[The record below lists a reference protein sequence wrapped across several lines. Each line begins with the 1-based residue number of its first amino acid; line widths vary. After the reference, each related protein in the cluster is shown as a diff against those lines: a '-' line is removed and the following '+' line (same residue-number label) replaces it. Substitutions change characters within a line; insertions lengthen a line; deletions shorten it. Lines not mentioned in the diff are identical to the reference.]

1 MIIALRYDPH
11 TIWLWL
17 TVCHGKIDPF
27 FSSVNHLWKIHP
39 FLRTVSHLFRLGPSK
54 NHGELLVI
62 TRLGK
67 CPRCPRCPCPKVSL
81 SSSIVQIDSSLVFDT
96 YCQVLIWDTLD
107 LWWTLCRVGRRW
119 NSLEYCWKT
128 KVERTRIAWAIG
140 SSALSFVVFRSF
152 PSLNQRIIR
161 AHPSDVGAVGASQ
174 LRSFASP
181 RSGRD
186 YYVWPL
192 DDSQDAAARTP
203 LHAVQP
209 RRCPCNNAATP
220 WGRNEG
226 ALLRRVCLSSPWHEF
241 WAQEYQCL
249 EKLRKQRMLN
259 AEESYDFPPSNIRM
273 LYDAFVCGNFVRH
286 GQTTSLLSKAQG
298 QSCRLGQFSWVF
310 RSFLLQFAASDL
322 ATRIATSIAFP
333 GVAALGFC
341 CGRQHPG
348 LDFWQISAKFRYQTD
363 TKFRYQIAI
372 FMPFEAFVDVSVN
385 FAGEH
390 SLWLAIG
397 ERRRIW
403 TWGQSAE
410 WIQWDHLSRS
420 WIWRQVVNTELKGV
434 NLDDWNFEALYE
446 KHIFMESLMLE
457 LLDDMQTWYYLVCQV
472 QGSSRNWGITHFD
485 NVNCSVFWPS
495 EVQKKEQNRN
505 WEETVDGQVAASF
518 LVVFQS
524 VTLDCASRKQCGIVQ
539 ALYKL

>member
-1 MIIALRYDPH
+1 M
-11 TIWLWL
+11 
-17 TVCHGKIDPF
+17 
-27 FSSVNHLWKIHP
+27 
-39 FLRTVSHLFRLGPSK
+39 
-54 NHGELLVI
+54 
-62 TRLGK
+62 
-67 CPRCPRCPCPKVSL
+67 
-81 SSSIVQIDSSLVFDT
+81 
-96 YCQVLIWDTLD
+96 D

-140 SSALSFVVFRSF
+140 SSALSFVVFCSF

-174 LRSFASP
+174 LRFAQV
-181 RSGRD
+181 RKGLLRVAVGR
-186 YYVWPL
+186 L
-192 DDSQDAAARTP
+192 AGRRHT
-203 LHAVQP
+203 HAVA
-209 RRCPCNNAATP
+209 RRCPCNYAATP

-241 WAQEYQCL
+241 WAQEYQECL

-298 QSCRLGQFSWVF
+298 QSCRLGQFSRVF

-363 TKFRYQIAI
+363 TKFRYQIVI
-372 FMPFEAFVDVSVN
+372 FMPFEAFVDVSLN

-403 TWGQSAE
+403 TWGQSADNPVRPSE
-410 WIQWDHLSRS
+410 QI
-420 WIWRQVVNTELKGV
+420 
-434 NLDDWNFEALYE
+434 LDLTPGREHRIEGSEPGW
-446 KHIFMESLMLE
+446 LE
-457 LLDDMQTWYYLVCQV
+457 FRGPLWKTYIH
-472 QGSSRNWGITHFD
+472 GITDVGITGWYADLICWYVRCRDPAATGESRTLTTSTAQF
-485 NVNCSVFWPS
+485 FWPS
-495 EVQKKEQNRN
+495 EVTKKSRIATERLWMARWQPLF
-505 WEETVDGQVAASF
+505 WLSFKVWLWTAQAASS
-518 LVVFQS
+518 VQS
-524 VTLDCASRKQCGIVQ
+524 HCASIVQ
-539 ALYKL
+539 AVKSNSTRQCPTDVLAQEGWSDVMGMVQAGESEVPRLGFQDSYDNLP